1 MRPRPHLSSKS
12 LIFTN
17 TSIYTCLKLWFIT
30 KTWPRTPI
38 HLLIVCFVG
47 WLTHLGWRGA
57 VKFPILPRKASFLTL
72 KDFSSITTTRSSLL
86 SINETKSLSFS
97 MSIVHLHMRC
107 SIQVHGLGTDCVH
120 KPKPI
125 RFGCCF
131 FPWPSY
137 VKIVDKA
144 FALFSAL
151 THRLFLTF
159 HFALLNPLTSLI
171 HVQHDSYFA
180 KKVCKMKLTHW

>member
-86 SINETKSLSFS
+86 STNETKSLSVS

-107 SIQVHGLGTDCVH
+107 SIQSSWTWNWLRSQAQAY
-120 KPKPI
+120 P
-125 RFGCCF
+125 F
-131 FPWPSY
+131 WLL
-137 VKIVDKA
+137 
-144 FALFSAL
+144 LFSLAIICENCWQSICS
-151 THRLFLTF
+151 F
-159 HFALLNPLTSLI
+159 
-171 HVQHDSYFA
+171 
-180 KKVCKMKLTHW
+180 